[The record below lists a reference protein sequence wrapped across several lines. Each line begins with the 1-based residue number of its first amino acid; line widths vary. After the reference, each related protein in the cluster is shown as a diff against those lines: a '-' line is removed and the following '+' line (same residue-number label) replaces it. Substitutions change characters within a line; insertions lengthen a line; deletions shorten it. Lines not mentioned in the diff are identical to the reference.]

1 MIITYV
7 LVQIMIRLSGSGRG
21 ESLLAD
27 PILPVTT
34 SKHGTAFDFAGF
46 ANSNVVPVRNA
57 FTMSLNAA
65 SNRVATDCVMTGKE
79 AEGDTDY
86 A

>member
-7 LVQIMIRLSGSGRG
+7 LVQILIRLSGSGRG

-34 SKHGTAFDFAGF
+34 SKHGTAFDIAEL
-46 ANSNVVPVRNA
+46 ANANVVPARNA
-57 FTMSLNAA
+57 FTMSLNSA
-65 SNRVATDCVMTGKE
+65 SNRVATDIVITGQD
-79 AEGDTDY
+79 AEGDTDI